1 MMITWQQQLEF
12 LKANSRADRLNR
24 LFESHKLDTN
34 VKWPKG
40 AKILTQGVHPNF
52 NELVRSAN
60 PRDSGFTQ

>member
-1 MMITWQQQLEF
+1 MMGTWQQQLEF

-24 LFESHKLDTN
+24 LFESHMLETN

-52 NELVRSAN
+52 NELVQSAN
-60 PRDSGFTQ
+60 PGNSGFTQ